1 MGEQETHVQV
11 YTLHIV
17 TFMHDTQLLCRHT
30 DAHKN
35 ALVANTG
42 VSHGAV
48 PSSSPSTSFSY

>member
-17 TFMHDTQLLCRHT
+17 TFMHDTQLLCRRT

-35 ALVANTG
+35 ALVAKTG
-42 VSHGAV
+42 
-48 PSSSPSTSFSY
+48 